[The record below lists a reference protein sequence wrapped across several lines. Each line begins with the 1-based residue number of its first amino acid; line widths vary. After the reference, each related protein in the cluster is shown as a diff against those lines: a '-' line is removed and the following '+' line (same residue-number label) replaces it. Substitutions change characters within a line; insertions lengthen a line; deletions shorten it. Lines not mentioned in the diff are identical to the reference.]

1 MEIQVIT
8 DNCVGCKK
16 CVPAC
21 PFGIIEIVDKKAV
34 IGEGCTF
41 CRACLKACEFD
52 AIRIEGEE
60 EKRAVTIDTGEYTG
74 VWVFGEQKGGE
85 IHSVVRELIG
95 EGRKLA
101 DELAEKLSVV
111 VFGNNIDDLCSE
123 VLSYGVDTV
132 YKVDHP
138 ELSHYRCDVY
148 SCLLAKC
155 IQKHKPEIVL
165 CGATALGRSFIP
177 RVAIEV
183 DTGLTADCTGLHINE
198 DKLLVQTRPAFG
210 GNIMARIICPD
221 NRPQMATVR
230 HKVMEEAKKQD
241 SAEGEIIEEVF
252 EDPDLESQ
260 LAFLEEVLE
269 DEGGVSLT
277 EADIIVSGGRGL
289 GAPENFSLIRELAD
303 LLGAAVGSSRAAVDA
318 GWIPYRHQVGQTG
331 QTVKPKIYIACGISG
346 AIQHQVGM
354 RSSDCIIAV
363 NNDPNA
369 PIFDIAHYGVV
380 ADLFEFIPAF
390 KERLNAK

>member
-1 MEIQVIT
+1 MEIQVII

-16 CVPAC
+16 CVSAC
-21 PFGIIEIVDKKAV
+21 PFGIIEIAEKKAV
-34 IGEGCTF
+34 IKEGCSF
-41 CRACLKACEFD
+41 CRACLKECEFD
-52 AIRIEGEE
+52 AIVIEGEE
-60 EKRAVTIDTGEYTG
+60 EKRTVAVDKSEYSG

-85 IHSVVRELIG
+85 LHSVVRELIG

-101 DELAEKLSVV
+101 DELGEQLGVI
-111 VFGNNIDDLCSE
+111 VFGHEIDALSKE
-123 VLSYGVDTV
+123 VLSYGADSV

-138 ELSHYRCDVY
+138 ELSHYKCDVY
-148 SCLLAKC
+148 SRLLAKL

-165 CGATALGRSFIP
+165 CGATSLGRSFIP

-230 HKVMEEAKKQD
+230 HKVMEEAIKQD
-241 SAEGEIIEEVF
+241 SVKGEIIEESF
-252 EDPDLESQ
+252 EGSDLESQ
-260 LAFLEEVLE
+260 ISFLEEILE

-289 GAPENFSLIRELAD
+289 GGPEHFSLIRELAD
-303 LLGAAVGSSRAAVDA
+303 TLGAAVGSSRAAVDA
-318 GWIPYRHQVGQTG
+318 GWIPYRYQVGQTG

-346 AIQHQVGM
+346 AVQHQVGM
-354 RSSDCIIAV
+354 RSSDCIIAI
-363 NNDPNA
+363 NNDTNA

-380 ADLFEFIPAF
+380 ADLFDFIPAF
-390 KERLNAK
+390 IERINAK

>member
-1 MEIQVIT
+1 
-8 DNCVGCKK
+8 
-16 CVPAC
+16 
-21 PFGIIEIVDKKAV
+21 
-34 IGEGCTF
+34 
-41 CRACLKACEFD
+41 
-52 AIRIEGEE
+52 
-60 EKRAVTIDTGEYTG
+60 
-74 VWVFGEQKGGE
+74 
-85 IHSVVRELIG
+85 
-95 EGRKLA
+95 
-101 DELAEKLSVV
+101 
-111 VFGNNIDDLCSE
+111 
-123 VLSYGVDTV
+123 VLNYGVDTV

-138 ELSHYRCDVY
+138 ELSHYKCDVY
-148 SCLLAKC
+148 SRLLAKC

-183 DTGLTADCTGLHINE
+183 DTGLTADCTGLNINE

-221 NRPQMATVR
+221 YRPQMATVR

-331 QTVKPKIYIACGISG
+331 QTVKPRIYIACGISG